1 MHQGVQ
7 LSENPPCLMV
17 YLTADHEKYIC
28 NIELVQAVHIS
39 GEIKAIT
46 GVGTASTYTQIDR

>member
-46 GVGTASTYTQIDR
+46 GVGTAST